1 MKNFGIII
9 LLIISLSTIS
19 TTVSASDLAVIKINN
34 TETVTFLNHTSSKID
49 GNWIVLNGGTPVQI
63 PRIIFEYNG
72 KNISFKKNGK
82 IINVTS
88 PTSYKVQYPFLTHPM
103 YANNSRVNATFNY
116 SSDITG
122 NIDVYL
128 VKTYPTEL
136 TNIVSKMVDGNTTP
150 FRNLLTKSVNKSLN
164 VAVGSPIN
172 FSPLSA
178 GDYVV
183 IVMLNDSNQNNLT
196 IASATTFQVLEYNL
210 TATVPVHVKDFLKTQ
225 VNLKAPD
232 ANYTYGAFLV
242 RKDVFDNFNLKL
254 RNNGTKAGIN
264 LTLENEYLIDGFKIM
279 GKGINN
285 LNKNAIKNL
294 TEGFLKSNK
303 GSVLLFYGRNNTSI
317 SFTTDDLNP
326 GDYILSIGV
335 WSNKKDERLVGF
347 IQKEVEVSHEQEDD
361 DRHSG
366 GSGGGGGAGG
376 NTDEDYKNI
385 KKHEIKY
392 NHLIAHVPVKYQFTQ
407 DEAGIHEIILT
418 GKENENDIALRVEYL
433 NGLSSNLKE
442 PAPGVIRYYSNILAG
457 TKKIEEARINFRVEN
472 SWITD
477 NDLSSSE
484 IKLLKWDGSKWLQ
497 LDTMEK
503 TKDEYYTYFE
513 SRSETFSHF
522 AVSGIKN
529 MPASTSLP
537 EATINPGPQTTPAN
551 ITPDKTPT
559 TLNWIIYIITAMLI
573 ITAVYLYIIKKK
585 G

>member
-1 MKNFGIII
+1 MM
-9 LLIISLSTIS
+9 
-19 TTVSASDLAVIKINN
+19 
-34 TETVTFLNHTSSKID
+34 ID
-49 GNWIVLNGGTPVQI
+49 
-63 PRIIFEYNG
+63 
-72 KNISFKKNGK
+72 
-82 IINVTS
+82 
-88 PTSYKVQYPFLTHPM
+88 
-103 YANNSRVNATFNY
+103 
-116 SSDITG
+116 
-122 NIDVYL
+122 
-128 VKTYPTEL
+128 
-136 TNIVSKMVDGNTTP
+136 
-150 FRNLLTKSVNKSLN
+150 
-164 VAVGSPIN
+164 
-172 FSPLSA
+172 
-178 GDYVV
+178 
-183 IVMLNDSNQNNLT
+183 
-196 IASATTFQVLEYNL
+196 
-210 TATVPVHVKDFLKTQ
+210 
-225 VNLKAPD
+225 
-232 ANYTYGAFLV
+232 
-242 RKDVFDNFNLKL
+242 
-254 RNNGTKAGIN
+254 
-264 LTLENEYLIDGFKIM
+264 TLEVVAAE
-279 GKGINN
+279 
-285 LNKNAIKNL
+285 
-294 TEGFLKSNK
+294 
-303 GSVLLFYGRNNTSI
+303 
-317 SFTTDDLNP
+317 
-326 GDYILSIGV
+326 
-335 WSNKKDERLVGF
+335 
-347 IQKEVEVSHEQEDD
+347 
-361 DRHSG
+361 
-366 GSGGGGGAGG
+366 GGAGG